1 MSLSL
6 APLIEQI
13 LTWIAA
19 YGLLAL
25 GLSIFAA
32 AVGVPL
38 PSTLFVIAA
47 GAFVRQGVLDEV
59 LTPICILACVVLG
72 DVVSFGMGRYA
83 RISIERRF
91 GGRRSWRRARSALLN
106 RGGVAIYLT
115 RWMLTA
121 FAVPTNLAAGGGGY
135 PFVRFLAFDVA
146 GEVTWILV
154 FGGLGYAFGS
164 EWEVIGSLASDFSGL
179 LVGIVFVLAGVYFLL
194 KRKRPT
200 QVRFRKW
207 KRKDQSEELDN
218 QELQR

>member
-47 GAFVRQGVLDEV
+47 GAF
-59 LTPICILACVVLG
+59 
-72 DVVSFGMGRYA
+72 
-83 RISIERRF
+83 
-91 GGRRSWRRARSALLN
+91 ARSALLK

-115 RWMLTA
+115 RWILTA
-121 FAVPTNLAAGGGGY
+121 FAVPTNLIAGGGGY
-135 PFVRFLAFDVA
+135 PFVRFLAIDVA

-164 EWEVIGSLASDFSGL
+164 QWEVIGSLASDFSGL
-179 LVGIVFVLAGVYFLL
+179 LVGIVFVLIGAYFLIGRRFSTQERFG
-194 KRKRPT
+194 KWTRKN
-200 QVRFRKW
+200 
-207 KRKDQSEELDN
+207 QSKELDN